1 MSQIIQKGKELIRI
15 NPSNK
20 NEIQYSVNNGENW
33 NRRSLQSDDF
43 TFLLDC
49 GEELLAITKNGKQIS
64 YSKNN
69 GENWFKRGV
78 ANSSFN
84 EFHNLTLN
92 GSEILAITDKGL
104 YYSRNKGE
112 NWNLRN

>member
-69 GENWFKRGV
+69 GESLSWSNLLDQMK
-78 ANSSFN
+78 SIQELFN
-84 EFHNLTLN
+84 Q
-92 GSEILAITDKGL
+92 
-104 YYSRNKGE
+104 
-112 NWNLRN
+112 